1 MKIAEVLYILVRI
14 QRRVSKKLYLKAKRT
29 YEYERIFLDIPSK
42 FHGILKPFLK
52 QDFDVKVAVE
62 GDRVT
67 VTLTP
72 RENVSACR
80 KTPDKTQSK
89 TTKTTIQER

>member
-1 MKIAEVLYILVRI
+1 MVRI

-42 FHGILKPFLK
+42 FHGVLKPFLK

-62 GDRVT
+62 ENRVI

-80 KTPDKTQSK
+80 KPLDKTQSK
-89 TTKTTIQER
+89 TTETAVQER

>member
-1 MKIAEVLYILVRI
+1 MVRI

-29 YEYERIFLDIPSK
+29 YEYERIFLDMPSK
-42 FHGILKPFLK
+42 FHGIIKPLLK
-52 QDFDVKVAVE
+52 QDFNVNVAVIE
-62 GDRVT
+62 GRIT

-80 KTPDKTQSK
+80 KPPDKTQSK
-89 TTKTTIQER
+89 TT

>member
-1 MKIAEVLYILVRI
+1 LLSILVRI

-42 FHGILKPFLK
+42 FHGVLKPFLK

-62 GDRVT
+62 ENRVI

-80 KTPDKTQSK
+80 KPLDKTQSK
-89 TTKTTIQER
+89 TTETAVQER

>member
-1 MKIAEVLYILVRI
+1 MKFTGVVSILVRI

-42 FHGILKPFLK
+42 FHGILKPLLK
-52 QDFDVKVAVE
+52 QDFDVKVALE
-62 GDRVT
+62 ENRVV

-80 KTPDKTQSK
+80 KHPDKTQSK
-89 TTKTTIQER
+89 TTKTTVQER

>member
-1 MKIAEVLYILVRI
+1 LKQTEVFGTLVRI

-42 FHGILKPFLK
+42 FHGIIKPLLK
-52 QDFDVKVAVE
+52 QDFNVTVAIEE
-62 GDRVT
+62 GRVI

-80 KTPDKTQSK
+80 KPPDKTRSK
-89 TTKTTIQER
+89 TT

>member
-1 MKIAEVLYILVRI
+1 MVRI

-42 FHGILKPFLK
+42 FHGMLKPLLK

-62 GDRVT
+62 ENRVI

-80 KTPDKTQSK
+80 KHPDKTQSK
-89 TTKTTIQER
+89 TTETAVQER

>member
-1 MKIAEVLYILVRI
+1 LVRT

-42 FHGILKPFLK
+42 FHGILKPLLK
-52 QDFDVKVAVE
+52 QDLDINVAVHE
-62 GDRVT
+62 GCVT

-80 KTPDKTQSK
+80 KPPDKTQ
-89 TTKTTIQER
+89 

>member
-1 MKIAEVLYILVRI
+1 LARI
-14 QRRVSKKLYLKAKRT
+14 QRRISKKLYLKAKRT
-29 YEYERIFLDIPSK
+29 YEYERIFMDIPSR
-42 FHGILKPFLK
+42 FHGILKPLLK

-62 GDRVT
+62 ENRVI

-80 KTPDKTQSK
+80 KPPDKTQPKTSK
-89 TTKTTIQER
+89 TTVQER

>member
-1 MKIAEVLYILVRI
+1 LVRI

-42 FHGILKPFLK
+42 FHGVLKPFLK
-52 QDFDVKVAVE
+52 QDFDVKVAVQE
-62 GDRVT
+62 NRVI

-80 KTPDKTQSK
+80 KPPDKTQSK
-89 TTKTTIQER
+89 TTETTVQERQTSDFV

>member
-1 MKIAEVLYILVRI
+1 MKLTEVPYILVRI

-42 FHGILKPFLK
+42 FHEILKPFLK
-52 QDFDVKVAVE
+52 QDFDVKVAME
-62 GDRVT
+62 ENRVI

-80 KTPDKTQSK
+80 KPPDKTQ
-89 TTKTTIQER
+89 